1 MESLHSE
8 EKKKEY
14 EQYVSQVTPKQNLPR
29 NMARAFVVGGLICVL
44 GQFIRNIAENRGA
57 GSGRKQE
64 PGAL

>member
-29 NMARAFVVGGLICVL
+29 NMARAFVVG
-44 GQFIRNIAENRGA
+44 A
-57 GSGRKQE
+57 
-64 PGAL
+64 